1 MPRIEEVLWFKY
13 SDMGSCLM
21 GWTRFLAGV
30 WSLSSSFTF
39 RLIAHGFGKGI
50 SMELNEEKACTNF
63 VLVTRNFADYPILE
77 VFLYK
82 ITLLF

>member
-50 SMELNEEKACTNF
+50 SMELNEEQVCTKNANNPWFDVF
-63 VLVTRNFADYPILE
+63 VFFYIWQMQ
-77 VFLYK
+77 F
-82 ITLLF
+82 